1 MGKLSALTF
10 DARPATAS
18 RPAVLATPPRTEPT
32 VPVVQDA
39 FPNRGDA
46 PVATRKSYSLFE
58 TDLAHIEKLSDELR
72 KLGCKNVTPSLIV
85 KVCLRYTV
93 KAPPVQLASQIQEI
107 DDEDGR
113 RRRHKK
119 GGVR

>member
-1 MGKLSALTF
+1 MDKLAALTF
-10 DARPATAS
+10 DTKPAAAS
-18 RPAVLATPPRTEPT
+18 KPAVLATAPRTAPT
-32 VPVVQDA
+32 VPVVQEA

-58 TDLAHIEKLSDELR
+58 TDLAHIEKISDELR
-72 KLGCKNVTPSLIV
+72 KLGCKNVTPSLVV
-85 KVCLRYTV
+85 KVCLRNSV
-93 KAPPVQLASQIQEI
+93 KAPPIQLAGQIQEI

-119 GGVR
+119 GGSP